1 MEDKKIFELLKDITN
16 LSKLMNRKLN
26 AKMDGKKISPYPMI
40 ILNQL
45 DSKKPTTLTDI
56 REKLGIPNSTISTV
70 LDKLLEKGLIRKEKD
85 ETDKRRT
92 FLYLTEKA
100 YEEERK
106 IIKQHVEVF
115 KEVLSKA
122 TDEDLNTLINSTK
135 LFIKLIEK
143 DNKEDEYKL

>member
-100 YEEERK
+100 HEEERK

>member
-26 AKMDGKKISPYPMI
+26 AKMDGKKISPYPII

-45 DSKKPTTLTDI
+45 DRKKPTTLTDI

-70 LDKLLEKGLIRKEKD
+70 LDKLLEKGLIKKEKD

-92 FLYLTEKA
+92 FLYLTEKT
-100 YEEERK
+100 YEEEKK

-135 LFIKLIEK
+135 LFIKLIEE

>member
-26 AKMDGKKISPYPMI
+26 AKMDGKKISPYPII

-45 DSKKPTTLTDI
+45 DRKKPTTLTDI

-70 LDKLLEKGLIRKEKD
+70 LDKLLEKGLIKKEKD

-100 YEEERK
+100 YEEEKK

-135 LFIKLIEK
+135 LFIKLIEE

>member
-45 DSKKPTTLTDI
+45 DRKKPTTLTDI

-70 LDKLLEKGLIRKEKD
+70 LDKLLEKGLIKKEKD